1 MKSNEGFP
9 DQMNGPAPR
18 RRGPKG
24 SLMRRYEPGNTAPP
38 VPHGERKADEGAGH
52 RRLIRPNLSE
62 LKNQLGPRGAPRRKQ
77 VPPEQT
83 NAEAFYY
90 LKQMNSRTPMVV
102 VLKDGEELHGV
113 IEWYDRTCIKVNR
126 VGAPNLMVMK
136 DCIKYMYKEDETRG
150 VKDTSGD
157 NA

>member
-1 MKSNEGFP
+1 
-9 DQMNGPAPR
+9 
-18 RRGPKG
+18 
-24 SLMRRYEPGNTAPP
+24 MRRYETGNQPP
-38 VPHGERKADEGAGH
+38 PSGNVGERKPEEAH

-62 LKNQLGPRGAPRRKQ
+62 IKERLAPRAGAVPRRKQ

-102 VLKDGEELHGV
+102 VLKDGEELRGV
-113 IEWYDRTCIKVNR
+113 IEWYDRICIKVNR

-136 DCIKYMYKEDETRG
+136 DCIKYMYKEEETRG
-150 VKDTSGD
+150 IKDSSGD
-157 NA
+157 HA